1 MHLSQCE
8 CTPYYTV
15 NTWVADFMCTV
26 ECDKRVCVSQ
36 WVYIFCVLID
46 CCILTPRTSSVG
58 SKSSP
63 SDTESVQTNEH
74 MHGTSTHTH
83 IQIRKRPGAVALFA
97 CEQTKLKKYAM
108 FVSTTEEQ
116 AECILSIYFYFCYL
130 FCTYSNIPVTPIA
143 VAVTCWPNSSLSTGV
158 QEDTQRAAPILD
170 ITQWSFNIPVSL

>member
-74 MHGTSTHTH
+74 MHGTSTHTYRYANALE
-83 IQIRKRPGAVALFA
+83 QWPCLLVNRQSWKNMPCSLAQQKSKRSVYWASIFIFA
-97 CEQTKLKKYAM
+97 TH
-108 FVSTTEEQ
+108 
-116 AECILSIYFYFCYL
+116 
-130 FCTYSNIPVTPIA
+130 TYSVHTA
-143 VAVTCWPNSSLSTGV
+143 TYQWPPSPLRWHADLTHQCLQV
-158 QEDTQRAAPILD
+158 CRKTLKELLQFWT
-170 ITQWSFNIPVSL
+170 